1 LDVPTAILQT
11 RAVNR
16 PNPLLIA
23 AAAVYVAAA
32 LPLLFAPDEILTA
45 TTGAAPTV
53 LDTALLQL
61 VAAALF
67 GFAMLNWFQRTTV
80 TGGIYGRPIV
90 AANLSHTAVAALS
103 LLHFAK
109 AGTLPHFLMVPLGLY
124 TVLALAFGWAFFR
137 RVV

>member
-1 LDVPTAILQT
+1 M
-11 RAVNR
+11 NR
-16 PNPLLIA
+16 TNPLLVA
-23 AAAVYVAAA
+23 AAAIYLAAA

-45 TTGAAPTV
+45 ATGAAPSV

-67 GFAMLNWFQRTTV
+67 GFAMLNWFQRSTV

-90 AANLSHTAVAALS
+90 AANLSHTAIAALS
-103 LLHFAK
+103 LAHFAK
-109 AGTLPHFLMVPLGLY
+109 AGTLPRLLLVPLALY
-124 TVLALAFGWAFFR
+124 AVLALAFGWAFFR

>member
-1 LDVPTAILQT
+1 M
-11 RAVNR
+11 NR

-23 AAAVYVAAA
+23 AAAVYLAAA
-32 LPLLFAPDEILTA
+32 LPLLFAPGEILRAA
-45 TTGAAPTV
+45 TGGAPSV

-90 AANLSHTAVAALS
+90 AANLSHAMIAAFS
-103 LLHFAK
+103 LAHFAK
-109 AGTLPHFLMVPLGLY
+109 AGTLPGLLFVPLGLY
-124 TVLALAFGWAFFR
+124 TVLALGFGWAFFR